1 MQTGLYVAL
10 SAQLALQ
17 KRLDTVAGNIAN
29 SSTAGFR
36 AEEVKFESLV
46 TQAGADQVAFT
57 STGDTYLSRKVGE
70 LVETGNQFDVA
81 VRGQGWMAIA
91 TPSGTAYTRD
101 GRMRMLETGDLQT
114 LNGLPV
120 LDAGGA
126 PILLDPTAG
135 PPKIASDGMI
145 TQGRRQIAAI
155 GLFRIDESAKL
166 LRVDNSA
173 VIPDKPAE
181 AILDFTT
188 EGVTQGFVERANVNP
203 VLEMAR
209 LIQITRAFESVAAVL
224 NESDASLDS
233 AVKTLGT
240 GS

>member
-10 SAQLALQ
+10 SAQIALQ

-46 TQAGADQVAFT
+46 TQAGADQIAFA
-57 STGDTYLSRKVGE
+57 SSGDTYLSRKTGE
-70 LVETGNQFDVA
+70 LVETGNPLDVA

-101 GRMRMLETGDLQT
+101 GRMRMLDTGELQT
-114 LNGLPV
+114 LNGFPV

-135 PPKIASDGMI
+135 TPKIASDGMI
-145 TQGRRQIAAI
+145 TQGKRQIGAI

-166 LRVDNSA
+166 QRVDNSA

-188 EGVTQGFVERANVNP
+188 EGVTQRFVERANVNP

-209 LIQITRAFESVAAVL
+209 LIQITRAYESVAAVMT
-224 NESDASLDS
+224 ESDASFDS

>member
-10 SAQLALQ
+10 SAQIALQ
-17 KRLDTVAGNIAN
+17 KRLDTVAGNVAN

-46 TQAGADQVAFT
+46 TQAGADQVAFA
-57 STGDTYLSRKVGE
+57 SSGDTYLSRKAGE
-70 LVETGNQFDVA
+70 LVETGNPLDVA
-81 VRGQGWMAIA
+81 IRGQGWMAIV

-101 GRMRMLETGDLQT
+101 GRMRMLDTGELQT
-114 LNGLPV
+114 LNGFPV

-135 PPKIASDGMI
+135 SPKIASDGMI
-145 TQGRRQIAAI
+145 TQGKRQIGAI
-155 GLFRIDESAKL
+155 GLFRIDEAAKL
-166 LRVDNSA
+166 QRVDNSA

-188 EGVTQGFVERANVNP
+188 EGVTQRFIERANVNP

-209 LIQITRAFESVAAVL
+209 LIQITRAYESVAAIM
-224 NESDASLDS
+224 NESDSSLDN

>member
-10 SAQLALQ
+10 SAQIALQ

-46 TQAGADQVAFT
+46 TQAGADQVAF
-57 STGDTYLSRKVGE
+57 SSSGDTYLSRKAGE
-70 LVETGNQFDVA
+70 LVETGNPLDVA
-81 VRGQGWMAIA
+81 IRGQGWMAIT

-101 GRMRMLETGDLQT
+101 GRMRMLDSGELQT
-114 LNGLPV
+114 LNGFPV

-135 PPKIASDGMI
+135 SPKIASDGMI
-145 TQGRRQIAAI
+145 SQGKRQIGAI
-155 GLFRIDESAKL
+155 GLFRIDEAAKL
-166 LRVDNSA
+166 QRVDNSA

-188 EGVTQGFVERANVNP
+188 EGVTQRFIERANVNP

-209 LIQITRAFESVAAVL
+209 LIQITRAYESVAAIM
-224 NESDASLDS
+224 NESDSSLDN

>member
-145 TQGRRQIAAI
+145 TQGRRQIGAI